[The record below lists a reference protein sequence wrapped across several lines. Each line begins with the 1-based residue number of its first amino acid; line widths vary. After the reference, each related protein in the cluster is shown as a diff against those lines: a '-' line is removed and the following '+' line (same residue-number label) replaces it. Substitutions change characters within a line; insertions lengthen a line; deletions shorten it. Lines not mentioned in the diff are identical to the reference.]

1 MAEMTEDRISEF
13 KQAFD
18 AFDKSGDGV
27 ISTSEL
33 GTVMHSLGYYLTEDD
48 LQDMI
53 NGLDEDGDGTVD
65 FPEFLS
71 AMSRGMK
78 DAVAEAEIAE
88 AFKFFDTTGNGS
100 ISSSE
105 LRDTLS
111 QLGEKLTRQEVSDL
125 VAEADTDGDGQID
138 LKEFTKMMIGARA
151 KSGPKQEMRN
161 KTEAAHAI
169 YHRWFHKTQ
178 AINRSQLIERIKL
191 ERELGWAY
199 LQMTIFFGLLLIL
212 FGQQHAQ
219 HDSPAIDLRSSY
231 VETLGCACIRLGSA
245 VISLTHMALFVA
257 VSGWPG

>member
-1 MAEMTEDRISEF
+1 
-13 KQAFD
+13 
-18 AFDKSGDGV
+18 
-27 ISTSEL
+27 
-33 GTVMHSLGYYLTEDD
+33 
-48 LQDMI
+48 
-53 NGLDEDGDGTVD
+53 
-65 FPEFLS
+65 
-71 AMSRGMK
+71 MK

-88 AFKFFDTTGNGS
+88 AFKFFDTSGNGS

-138 LKEFTKMMIGARA
+138 LKEFTKMMIGSRA
-151 KSGPKQEMRN
+151 PKQEMRN

-169 YHRWFHKTQ
+169 YHRWFNKTQ

-199 LQMTIFFGLLLIL
+199 LQMTIFFGLRLIL

-231 VETLGCACIRLGSA
+231 AETLGCACIRLGSA
-245 VISLTHMALFVA
+245 MISLTPWHFLVA
-257 VSGWPG
+257 VSG